1 MNKIIWLFA
10 FCLSFLSFNASAQEN
25 DMKIK
30 LTLNKQ
36 EVVIKLNDNT
46 ATKQLLQMLP
56 YDFEFR
62 DFAGEEKITNFP
74 KPISLEN
81 APRGMIAKAGKLFI
95 YAPWKNMG
103 IFYKTHSL
111 FPDDNLIELG
121 EVISGLDILAA
132 QKDNFTAHMEIDN

>member
-1 MNKIIWLFA
+1 
-10 FCLSFLSFNASAQEN
+10 
-25 DMKIK
+25 MKIK
-30 LTLNKQ
+30 LTLDKQ
-36 EVVIKLNDNT
+36 EIIIRLNDN
-46 ATKQLLQMLP
+46 AVAKQLLQMLP
-56 YDFEFR
+56 HDFEFR
-62 DFAGEEKITNFP
+62 DFAGEEKITYFP

-81 APRGMIAKAGKLFI
+81 APHGMIAKAGKLFI